1 MECGSGQ
8 YNILGPP
15 PFSARAVYAIK
26 FNGIQHEAMATPEA
40 IHCIGCAKDI
50 SKSSRDGRKLVPFH
64 WQPSCKIASSVCMEE
79 VSLQEATAE
88 ISLQSIQAIK
98 KEREKSISK
107 GSFRT
112 PLEGW

>member
-1 MECGSGQ
+1 
-8 YNILGPP
+8 
-15 PFSARAVYAIK
+15 
-26 FNGIQHEAMATPEA
+26 MATPEA

-50 SKSSRDGRKLVPFH
+50 SKSSRDRRKLVPDGI
-64 WQPSCKIASSVCMEE
+64 WQPSCKIASSVWMEE
-79 VSLQEATAE
+79 VSLQEGTAE